1 MGPEVHLRRTHAW
14 ALDEGF
20 TPAEAEMIA
29 RFDLGYDSR
38 YPARRSVKNITR
50 HFAPMAWLWSRYYL
64 RRAVATNDLMML
76 GYALHTAQDAVS
88 HGTLGE
94 RHLLQHARL
103 GRHPDVWDIAPSGI
117 KRRIE
122 RVSRTRL
129 RRFLAARGFAG
140 R

>member
-20 TPAEAEMIA
+20 DAAAAELIA
-29 RFDLGYDSR
+29 RSDLGYDVR

-50 HFAPMAWLWSRYYL
+50 HFAPTAWMWSRYYMS
-64 RRAVATNDLMML
+64 RAIATNDLMML

-94 RHLLQHARL
+94 RHLLNHARL
-103 GRHPDVWDIAPSGI
+103 GRHPDVWDIAPRGI
-117 KRRIE
+117 KRRLE
-122 RVSRTRL
+122 RVTRIRL
-129 RRFLAARGFAG
+129 RRFRAARG
-140 R
+140 